1 MMSTHELIARIHEAA
16 KTAKVDAEANMF
28 SRLAERVA
36 NQASLFEAP
45 LTKEELALVQRFV
58 KKGKK

>member
-1 MMSTHELIARIHEAA
+1 MQVNDLLAKIQEAT

-36 NQASLFEAP
+36 NQTSLFEAP
-45 LTKEELALVQRFV
+45 LTEEELKLVKRFV